1 MRTDANA
8 VTGHE
13 FVSLHPDLEAVKD
26 WAKRAFSN
34 DTIAEVGVVAATL
47 VLLGYLGAVVYQGLH
62 TFTMVGL

>member
-26 WAKRAFSN
+26 WAKRAFPKER
-34 DTIAEVGVVAATL
+34 IAEVGVVTATL

>member
-13 FVSLHPDLEAVKD
+13 FVSLHRHLEAMKD

-34 DTIAEVGVVAATL
+34 DRIAEVEVVTATL
-47 VLLGYLGAVVYQGLH
+47 VLLGYLGAVVYQGFH
-62 TFTMVGL
+62 TYTMVGL